1 MVAFPWSLDVEPP
14 PTTGER
20 KRWRFFER
28 HLPNLS
34 IGLMALMLVAAVLYP
49 YMVIT
54 VPSGHVGVLWK
65 RFNGFGIYCWCWVG
79 RGTVLNPEE
88 LRDEGLHL
96 IWPWNRLFIYDLRLQ
111 SATETYNAISKEGVS
126 LSATINIRFQLKRN
140 SVALL
145 HKFIGPGYEVSVVR
159 PEIGS
164 RTREVMAQYT
174 AEQVYSTARQQIE
187 EEIRKGAERR
197 LSDNLDRLV
206 QPESSEQAEM
216 KSKETTTKEEMIKEY
231 EKRLKNSI
239 LLIDTL
245 VLGIEL
251 PAPIVGAINR
261 KIEQYYL
268 VQEYTYRVE
277 REMKESER
285 KQIEANGIHAFQQTV
300 SQGISDSYLR
310 WRGIEATLALAQS
323 TNSKIVIVGGGK
335 DGLPI
340 ILGNV
345 DAPPPSPA
353 AAPPAG
359 TSPAGTPPAGTP
371 PAGTPPAGTPPT
383 GTPPT
388 GTPPAGTP
396 PAGAAPTGTPPPA
409 TEGAATPKDKL
420 PATGSKPPAAKP
432 DASTTLKWSDIEAI
446 ISRLTQALRPTGS
459 EAPPPAK
466 SPSEKP
472 AAEAPR

>member
-14 PTTGER
+14 PTTAER

-54 VPSGHVGVLWK
+54 VPSGQVGVLWK

-88 LRDEGLHL
+88 LRGEGLHL

-111 SATETYNAISKEGVS
+111 NATETYNAISKEGVS
-126 LSATINIRFQLKRN
+126 LSATINIRFQLRHN
-140 SVALL
+140 SVAVL
-145 HKFIGPGYEVSVVR
+145 HKFIGPRYEALVVS

-174 AEQVYSTARQQIE
+174 AEQIYSTSRQAIE
-187 EEIRKGAERR
+187 EEIRRGAERR
-197 LSDNLDRLV
+197 LSENLNKLV
-206 QPESSEQAEM
+206 QPQASEQADMMAAPE
-216 KSKETTTKEEMIKEY
+216 KYTTT
-231 EKRLKNSI
+231 LKDAI
-239 LLIDTL
+239 LIIDTL

-277 REMKESER
+277 REMKELER

-300 SQGISDSYLR
+300 SQGISRL
-310 WRGIEATLALAQS
+310 LPALARHRGDACARSVHEQQDRHRRRREGRPTDHSRQRGRAGTCGS
-323 TNSKIVIVGGGK
+323 TAGRNATRGHTTCRNTTCRDTTCRYAARWSSTYR
-335 DGLPI
+335 
-340 ILGNV
+340 
-345 DAPPPSPA
+345 DAPSSDGRRRDTQGQIAGRRREA
-353 AAPPAG
+353 ARRQAG
-359 TSPAGTPPAGTP
+359 GAG
-371 PAGTPPAGTPPT
+371 
-383 GTPPT
+383 
-388 GTPPAGTP
+388 
-396 PAGAAPTGTPPPA
+396 
-409 TEGAATPKDKL
+409 
-420 PATGSKPPAAKP
+420 
-432 DASTTLKWSDIEAI
+432 
-446 ISRLTQALRPTGS
+446 RLDHAQVV
-459 EAPPPAK
+459 
-466 SPSEKP
+466 
-472 AAEAPR
+472 